1 MADKRSTDLAVDV
14 VFNGKLHV
22 LELLDGKSLVLFD
35 SDGAKV
41 WEAETSRSRGDLAND
56 VLLIEGRYFVIPD
69 EGDPKIN
76 DERRATA
83 RRLLDSVEAVPVSSE
98 EKSNWKA
105 YQPSKQASDSVPLM
119 DEENPASISEDS
131 TVRLLE
137 EEGWLKG
144 EIAYVRLFQGL
155 IQIRRTSLL
164 ADLALGPVRG
174 DKNIP
179 IRTIQAVQFKPATRL
194 VSGALEFVVAGDTAN
209 TSYDSYKFGISGA
222 EGVAN
227 ALFGRRTARAVHENS
242 ITFSKKQEG
251 PFIAL
256 YEQVLDAIATWG
268 NPTPPNLSEMN
279 SNPPVSM
286 ADELAKL
293 GELLARGLLT
303 EEEFRSAKQ
312 RLISG

>member
-1 MADKRSTDLAVDV
+1 MADERSTDISVEV
-14 VFNGKLHV
+14 IFNGKFHV

-35 SDGAKV
+35 SYGAKV
-41 WEAETSRSRGDLAND
+41 WEVETSRSRGDLAND
-56 VLLIEGRYFVIPD
+56 VLLVEGRYFVIPVED
-69 EGDPKIN
+69 DPKIN
-76 DERRATA
+76 DERRAAA

-105 YQPSKQASDSVPLM
+105 QQPSKRASDPVQLM
-119 DEENPASISEDS
+119 DEENPASTGESS
-131 TVRLLE
+131 TTRSLE

-164 ADLALGPVRG
+164 ADAFLGPVRG

-222 EGVAN
+222 DEVAN

-242 ITFSKKQEG
+242 ITFSKKQEE
-251 PFIAL
+251 PFITL

-268 NPTPPNLSEMN
+268 NPTPSKLSEMN
-279 SNPPVSM
+279 NNLPASM